1 MIFNNKSRI
10 WYFKVMLDIIL
21 CGAYIGFVAALIYCQ
36 VLGINDSDCSWK
48 PLLAFTVAGVLIASL
63 LPKSLV
69 APVRDL
75 SLATF
80 TAIIGYKILSHES
93 QDEYQKNDRFLGWVL
108 IALAVLLVSEV
119 FFNF

>member
-1 MIFNNKSRI
+1 M
-10 WYFKVMLDIIL
+10 
-21 CGAYIGFVAALIYCQ
+21 GFVAALIYCQ
-36 VLGINDSDCSWK
+36 VSGINDSDCSWK
-48 PLLAFTVAGVLIASL
+48 PLLAFTVAGVIIASL
-63 LPKSLV
+63 LPKPLV

-80 TAIIGYKILSHES
+80 TAMVGYKILSREPR
-93 QDEYQKNDRFLGWVL
+93 DEYQKNNRFFGWVL